1 MSRLLKQEEIDALLN
16 AQNNETGHP
25 EEPEDMEAAVPEE
38 QLPEDIAEENML
50 SVESEDNTA
59 AESFIPEQAVE
70 TDTAPVGALPD
81 NEEEYLTEE
90 EMDALGE
97 VGNICMG
104 SAATTLSMLLNQKVS
119 ITSPRI
125 TISTLEEL
133 FSSFIKPHMTIHVRF
148 IEGLLG
154 FNLLIMRVHDA
165 NVLADLMMG
174 GEGVSVSE
182 EIDEIGIS
190 AASEAMNQ
198 MIGSASTSMATMFNR
213 TVNISPP
220 ETKVY
225 YSTDDLNFPEFG
237 VEGPVVIVWF
247 NMKIGDILD
256 TQLMQVMG
264 FDTAKE
270 EAGLIL
276 GELGAPDNVTTVTE
290 VEEQPGQE
298 LSAGADV
305 TGDNLDGLQDIEPE
319 PAVFVEPVRQYEP
332 PAVENMT
339 HTPAAVR
346 YAPPKPEPATYGF
359 DQQRLDLIL
368 DIPLKVTVLLG
379 RTRWPIKDILG
390 LAPGSVVELQSIVD
404 EPVEILVNGT
414 LVATGEV
421 VVVNENF
428 GVRISNIIG
437 PSERIKNLGT

>member
-1 MSRLLKQEEIDALLN
+1 MARLLKQEEIDALLN
-16 AQNNETGHP
+16 AQNNEP
-25 EEPEDMEAAVPEE
+25 DQLEEVEAAESEE
-38 QLPEDIAEENML
+38 QPPDNIAEEGVPL
-50 SVESEDNTA
+50 EESYENIALEGTPSEQA
-59 AESFIPEQAVE
+59 AE
-70 TDTAPVGALPD
+70 TGAAFAEGQQD
-81 NEEEYLTEE
+81 AEEYLTEE

-104 SAATTLSMLLNQKVS
+104 SAATTLSMLLNKKVN

-133 FSSFIKPHMTIHVRF
+133 FNSFLIPHMTIHVRF
-148 IEGLLG
+148 IEGISG
-154 FNLLIMRVHDA
+154 FNLLIMKVHDA

-182 EIDEIGIS
+182 GIDEISLS

-198 MIGSASTSMATMFNR
+198 MIGTASTSMATMFNR

-225 YSTDDLNFPEFG
+225 HSVDDLNFPEFG
-237 VEGPVVIVWF
+237 VEGPVVVVWF
-247 NMKIGDILD
+247 KMAIGDILD
-256 TQLMQVMG
+256 TQIMQVMG

-276 GELGAPDNVTTVTE
+276 GELIQPHKKKPALE
-290 VEEQPGQE
+290 AEEQSGE
-298 LSAGADV
+298 DLSGGLDEWV
-305 TGDNLDGLQDIEPE
+305 SRDNLDEFKDNEPQ
-319 PAVFVEPVRQYEP
+319 PAAYVEQVKQYES
-332 PAVENMT
+332 PAAAT
-339 HTPAAVR
+339 HSHAPAAVR
-346 YAPPKPEPATYGF
+346 HAPLRAEPAASGF
-359 DQQRLDLIL
+359 DQQRLDMIL

-390 LAPGSVVELQSIVD
+390 LSPGSVVEMQSLVD

-437 PSERIKNLGT
+437 PRERIQNLGS

>member
-16 AQNNETGHP
+16 AQNNRPDQP
-25 EEPEDMEAAVPEE
+25 EELEAAASEE
-38 QLPEDIAEENML
+38 QPQENIA
-50 SVESEDNTA
+50 SEDVD
-59 AESFIPEQAVE
+59 SEQAVE
-70 TDTAPVGALPD
+70 SDAAPAGVQPD
-81 NEEEYLTEE
+81 ADDEYLTET

-133 FSSFIKPHMTIHVRF
+133 FNSFIKPHMTIHVRF
-148 IEGLLG
+148 TEGISG
-154 FNLLIMRVHDA
+154 FNLLIMKVHDA

-182 EIDEIGIS
+182 EIDEIGMS

-198 MIGSASTSMATMFNR
+198 MIGSASTSMAQMFNR

-225 YSTDDLNFPEFG
+225 YSSEEPNIPEFG
-237 VEGPVVIVWF
+237 VDGPVVVVWF
-247 NMKIGDILD
+247 NMKIGEILD
-256 TQLMQVMG
+256 TQIMQVMG

-276 GELGAPDNVTTVTE
+276 GEFVTPPTDAPPPEALTAQIDEEFAGGPDEWVT
-290 VEEQPGQE
+290 
-298 LSAGADV
+298 SAGLNEINDMEP
-305 TGDNLDGLQDIEPE
+305 GPE
-319 PAVFVEPVRQYEP
+319 PFFEPVRQYEP
-332 PAVENMT
+332 PAGAAVSHPSPAVRQAPQRAE
-339 HTPAAVR
+339 PAA
-346 YAPPKPEPATYGF
+346 YGY

-390 LAPGSVVELQSIVD
+390 LAPGSVVELQSLVD

-437 PSERIKNLGT
+437 PRERIQNLGS

>member
-1 MSRLLKQEEIDALLN
+1 MSRFLKQEEIETLLN
-16 AQNNETGHP
+16 PQNNEPGPP
-25 EEPEDMEAAVPEE
+25 ERAEAVASEGPPEKY
-38 QLPEDIAEENML
+38 IAEEDVPAGEM
-50 SVESEDNTA
+50 TG
-59 AESFIPEQAVE
+59 AEGVPAEQAAK
-70 TDTAPVGALPD
+70 TDTAPVGEQQGIVGEYITD
-81 NEEEYLTEE
+81 EEK
-90 EMDALGE
+90 DALGE
-97 VGNICMG
+97 IGNICMG

-119 ITSPRI
+119 ITSPKI

-133 FSSFIKPHMTIHVRF
+133 FSNFLKPHITIHVRF

-154 FNLLIMRVHDA
+154 FNLLIMKVRDA
-165 NVLADLMMG
+165 NILADLMMG
-174 GEGVSVSE
+174 REGISISE
-182 EIDEIGIS
+182 EIDEISIS

-198 MIGSASTSMATMFNR
+198 MIGTASTSMAAMFNR

-220 ETKVY
+220 KTKIY
-225 YSTDDLNFPEFG
+225 YRTDDSGPPEFG
-237 VEGPVVIVWF
+237 VEGPVVVVWF

-256 TQLMQVMG
+256 TQIMQVMG
-264 FDTAKE
+264 LDTAKE

-276 GELGAPDNVTTVTE
+276 GELIEPHKDKPAPGA
-290 VEEQPGQE
+290 EEQPVE
-298 LSAGADV
+298 KLSGV
-305 TGDNLDGLQDIEPE
+305 TDDKIKESDPE
-319 PAVFVEPVRQYEP
+319 PPVFVKPVKQYEP
-332 PAVENMT
+332 PAAEMT
-339 HTPAAVR
+339 PHRPAVVR
-346 YAPPKPEPATYGF
+346 HAPLGPEPAVHGF

-390 LAPGSVVELQSIVD
+390 LAPGSVVEMQSLVD

-437 PSERIKNLGT
+437 PRERIQNLGS